1 MRPLLA
7 VDPGKPDLRSP
18 DHFLWWLARAQS
30 GNLASAACYGVL
42 WMGCLASIPIVLGDA
57 VGAAAQRRP
66 IEVLAWSGAILVLG
80 LFAAFFGI
88 MRHRRAVT
96 NYLRAATRTQQLII
110 RCAARLGGEL
120 ARQVAA
126 GEVASLSAT
135 DVDRIGFTFDMTGIF
150 AGAAI
155 TYLGVTAFMFVL
167 APAFGL
173 VALVGGPLTLVSLM
187 ACLRPLAR
195 RQQAQRA
202 AISAA
207 SDQAVDVVVG
217 LRALR
222 GLGGEAMFAS
232 RFGLAAAR
240 VRTTMSRTA
249 QMVAVLTALEALV
262 PGGFLVA
269 VTWIGARMAEQ
280 GKVGPGELV
289 TVYAFAAFMLLPL
302 SIFGQAAQSW
312 SAGRVAAG
320 RVLTVLERERTLVPV
335 GGPGGSPEPSS
346 PTELAQ
352 GVLED
357 SLSGVRIKPG
367 RMVAVTSSDPDE
379 LTELADRLGRY
390 IDPPAGQRVTLGTW
404 SLSALP
410 VELVRETIL
419 VVDRESALL
428 AGTVRDNLDPPIPD
442 SPMPRPT
449 LSEAVHAAQADEIV
463 SSLPEGLE
471 QVLPERG
478 RSVSGGQR
486 QRLVMAR
493 ALRTGAPILVLEEPS
508 SAVDSQTEAMMA
520 ANLRELRSG
529 QTTVVMTTSPLLM
542 ESADEVLVLEGHEV
556 VASGSHRQLIAAE
569 ARYRSLL
576 ERELA

>member
-18 DHFLWWLARAQS
+18 DHFLWWLARAQRV
-30 GNLASAACYGVL
+30 NLVTAACYGVL
-42 WMGCLASIPIVLGDA
+42 WMGCLAAIPIVLGDA

-66 IEVLAWSGAILVLG
+66 AEVLAWSGVILVLG
-80 LFAAFFGI
+80 ICAAFFGI

-120 ARQVAA
+120 ACRVAA

-135 DVDRIGFTFDMTGIF
+135 DVDRIGFAFDMTGIF
-150 AGAAI
+150 AGAAF
-155 TYLGVTAFMFVL
+155 TYVGVTIVMFVL

-173 VALVGGPLTLVSLM
+173 VALVGGPLTLASLLV
-187 ACLRPLAR
+187 CLRPLAR
-195 RQQAQRA
+195 RQQDQRA

-222 GLGGEAMFAS
+222 GLGGEEMFAS
-232 RFGLAAAR
+232 RFAQAAGR
-240 VRTTMSRTA
+240 VRLTMSRTA

-280 GKVGPGELV
+280 GKVGPGQLV

-302 SIFGQAAQSW
+302 SIFGQAALSW

-320 RVLTVLERERTLVPV
+320 RILTVLERERDLVPV
-335 GGPGGSPEPSS
+335 GAPGGRRDPALS
-346 PTELAQ
+346 ELA
-352 GVLED
+352 GGALVD
-357 SLSGVRIKPG
+357 SLSGARIEPG
-367 RMVAVTSSDPDE
+367 RLVAITSSDPDE
-379 LTELADRLGRY
+379 LTDLADRLGRY
-390 IDPPAGQRVTLGTW
+390 SDPPPGHSVTLGTW
-404 SLSALP
+404 DLRALP
-410 VELVRETIL
+410 LELVRESIL

-428 AGTVRDNLDPPIPD
+428 AGTVRDNLDPPTP
-442 SPMPRPT
+442 SSREPRPT
-449 LSEAVHAAQADEIV
+449 LADAVHAAEADEIL
-463 SSLPEGLE
+463 SGLREGLE
-471 QVLPERG
+471 EVLPERG

-493 ALRTGAPILVLEEPS
+493 ALRIGAPILVLEEPT
-508 SAVDSQTEAMMA
+508 SAVDSHTEAMMA
-520 ANLRELRSG
+520 AKLKDLRSG
-529 QTTVVMTTSPLLM
+529 QTTVVMTTSPMLM
-542 ESADEVLVLEGHEV
+542 ETADEVLVLEGQAV
-556 VASGSHRQLIAAE
+556 VASGSHMQLLAGDS
-569 ARYRSLL
+569 RYRSLL

>member
-18 DHFLWWLARAQS
+18 DHFLWWLARAQRV
-30 GNLASAACYGVL
+30 NLITAACYGVL
-42 WMGCLASIPIVLGDA
+42 WMGCLAAIPIVLGDA
-57 VGAAAQRRP
+57 VGAAAQRRAG
-66 IEVLAWSGAILVLG
+66 EVLAWSGVILILG
-80 LFAAFFGI
+80 LCAAFFGI

-135 DVDRIGFTFDMTGIF
+135 DVDRIGFAFDMTGIF
-150 AGAAI
+150 AGAAV
-155 TYLGVTAFMFVL
+155 TYVGVTAVMFVL

-173 VALVGGPLTLVSLM
+173 VALVGGPLTLASLL

-195 RQQAQRA
+195 RQQDQRA

-222 GLGGEAMFAS
+222 GLGGEEMFAS
-232 RFGLAAAR
+232 RFALAAGR

-269 VTWIGARMAEQ
+269 VTWIGARMAAQ

-320 RVLTVLERERTLVPV
+320 RVLTVLERERSLVPV
-335 GGPGGSPEPSS
+335 GDPGAGRLPSVA
-346 PTELAQ
+346 ELA
-352 GVLED
+352 GGTLED
-357 SLSGVRIKPG
+357 SLSGARIQPG
-367 RMVAVTSSDPDE
+367 RLVAITSSDPDE
-379 LTELADRLGRY
+379 LTDLADRLGRY
-390 IDPPAGQRVTLGTW
+390 SDPPAGQSVTLGKW
-404 SLSALP
+404 DLSALP
-410 VELVRETIL
+410 LELVRETIL

-428 AGTVRDNLDPPIPD
+428 AGTVRDNLDPPAPA
-442 SPMPRPT
+442 SGASRPT
-449 LSEAVHAAQADEIV
+449 LPRAVHAAEADEII
-463 SSLPEGLE
+463 SDLPEGLE

-493 ALRTGAPILVLEEPS
+493 ALRTGAPILVLEEPT

-520 ANLRELRSG
+520 ANLKELRSG
-529 QTTVVMTTSPLLM
+529 QTTVVMTTSPMLM
-542 ESADEVLVLEGHEV
+542 ESADEVLVLQGRAL
-556 VASGSHRQLIAAE
+556 VASGSHTQLLAGDPA
-569 ARYRSLL
+569 YRSLL

>member
-1 MRPLLA
+1 
-7 VDPGKPDLRSP
+7 
-18 DHFLWWLARAQS
+18 
-30 GNLASAACYGVL
+30 
-42 WMGCLASIPIVLGDA
+42 
-57 VGAAAQRRP
+57 
-66 IEVLAWSGAILVLG
+66 VLG

-135 DVDRIGFTFDMTGIF
+135 DVDRIGFAFDMTGIF

-155 TYLGVTAFMFVL
+155 TYVGVTVVMFVL

-173 VALVGGPLTLVSLM
+173 VALVGGPLTLASLI

-232 RFGLAAAR
+232 RFALAAGR

-280 GKVGPGELV
+280 GKIGPGELV

-320 RVLTVLERERTLVPV
+320 RVLTVLERERALVPV
-335 GGPGGSPEPSS
+335 GGPGASTKPSS
-346 PTELAQ
+346 PTELAE
-352 GVLED
+352 GALED
-357 SLSGVRIKPG
+357 SLSGVRIESG
-367 RMVAVTSSDPDE
+367 RMVAITSSDPDE

-390 IDPPAGQRVTLGTW
+390 SDPPPGQEVRLGTR
-404 SLSALP
+404 SLSGLP

-428 AGTVRDNLDPPIPD
+428 AGTVRDNLDPPIPG
-442 SPMPRPT
+442 SPQPRPT
-449 LSEAVHAAQADEIV
+449 LSAAVHAAQADEVV
-463 SSLPEGLE
+463 SGLPQGLE

-542 ESADEVLVLEGHEV
+542 ESADEVLVIEGGKV
-556 VASGSHRQLIAAE
+556 VAAGSHRQLMAGE
-569 ARYRSLL
+569 PRYRELL

>member
-7 VDPGKPDLRSP
+7 FDPGKPDLRSP
-18 DHFLWWLARAQS
+18 DHFLWWLARAQQ
-30 GNLASAACYGVL
+30 GNLITAACYGVL
-42 WMGCLASIPIVLGDA
+42 WMGCLAAIPIVLGDA
-57 VGAAAQRRP
+57 VGAAAQRHP
-66 IEVLAWSGAILVLG
+66 SEVLAWSGVILVLG
-80 LFAAFFGI
+80 IFAAFFGI

-120 ARQVAA
+120 AREVAA

-150 AGAAI
+150 AGAAV
-155 TYLGVTAFMFVL
+155 TYVGVTAVMFVL

-173 VALVGGPLTLVSLM
+173 VALVGGPLTLASLL

-195 RQQAQRA
+195 RQQDQRA

-222 GLGGEAMFAS
+222 GLGGEEMFAS
-232 RFGLAAAR
+232 RFALAAGR
-240 VRTTMSRTA
+240 VRVTMSRTA

-262 PGGFLVA
+262 PGGFLIA

-302 SIFGQAAQSW
+302 SIFGQSAQSW

-320 RVLTVLERERTLVPV
+320 RVLTVLVRERALVPV
-335 GGPGGSPEPSS
+335 GASGSRREPSVS
-346 PTELAQ
+346 DLAS
-352 GVLED
+352 GALED
-357 SLSGVRIKPG
+357 SLSGVRIEPG
-367 RMVAVTSSDPDE
+367 RLVAITSSDPDE
-379 LTELADRLGRY
+379 LTDLADRLGRY
-390 IDPPAGQRVTLGTW
+390 SDPPQGQSVTLGAW
-404 SLSALP
+404 ELSALP
-410 VELVRETIL
+410 LELVRETIL

-428 AGTVRDNLDPPIPD
+428 AGTVRDNLDPPTPG
-442 SPMPRPT
+442 SRERRPT
-449 LSEAVHAAQADEIV
+449 LSEAVHAAEADEIV
-463 SSLPEGLE
+463 SDLADGLE

-493 ALRTGAPILVLEEPS
+493 ALRTGAPILVLEEPT

-520 ANLRELRSG
+520 AKLKQLRLG
-529 QTTVVMTTSPLLM
+529 QTTVVMTTSPMLM
-542 ESADEVLVLEGHEV
+542 ESADQVLVLEGKAL
-556 VASGSHRQLIAAE
+556 VASGSHTQLLAGDP
-569 ARYRSLL
+569 RYRSLL

>member
-1 MRPLLA
+1 
-7 VDPGKPDLRSP
+7 
-18 DHFLWWLARAQS
+18 
-30 GNLASAACYGVL
+30 
-42 WMGCLASIPIVLGDA
+42 
-57 VGAAAQRRP
+57 
-66 IEVLAWSGAILVLG
+66 
-80 LFAAFFGI
+80 
-88 MRHRRAVT
+88 
-96 NYLRAATRTQQLII
+96 
-110 RCAARLGGEL
+110 
-120 ARQVAA
+120 
-126 GEVASLSAT
+126 
-135 DVDRIGFTFDMTGIF
+135 
-150 AGAAI
+150 
-155 TYLGVTAFMFVL
+155 
-167 APAFGL
+167 
-173 VALVGGPLTLVSLM
+173 
-187 ACLRPLAR
+187 
-195 RQQAQRA
+195 
-202 AISAA
+202 
-207 SDQAVDVVVG
+207 
-217 LRALR
+217 
-222 GLGGEAMFAS
+222 
-232 RFGLAAAR
+232 

-335 GGPGGSPEPSS
+335 GGPGASPEPSS

-357 SLSGVRIKPG
+357 SLSGVRIEPG

-390 IDPPAGQRVTLGTW
+390 IDPPAGQQVTLGTW
-404 SLSALP
+404 PLSALP

-428 AGTVRDNLDPPIPD
+428 AGSVRDNLDPPIPD

-449 LSEAVHAAQADEIV
+449 LSEAVPAAQADEIV

-493 ALRTGAPILVLEEPS
+493 ALRAGAPILVLEEPS

>member
-1 MRPLLA
+1 LRPLLA
-7 VDPGKPDLRSP
+7 VDPGKPDLRSS
-18 DHFLWWLARAQS
+18 DHFLWWLARAQR
-30 GNLASAACYGVL
+30 GNLISAATYGVL
-42 WMGCLASIPIVLGDA
+42 WMGCLAAIPIVLGDA
-57 VGAAAQRRP
+57 VGAAAQRRSA
-66 IEVLAWSGAILVLG
+66 EVLAWSGVILVLG

-120 ARQVAA
+120 ASQVAA

-135 DVDRIGFTFDMTGIF
+135 DVDRIGFAFDMTGIF
-150 AGAAI
+150 AGAAV
-155 TYLGVTAFMFVL
+155 TYVGVTIVMFVL

-173 VALVGGPLTLVSLM
+173 VALVGGPLTLASLL

-195 RQQAQRA
+195 RQQDQRA

-222 GLGGEAMFAS
+222 GLGGEEMFAT
-232 RFGLAAAR
+232 RFAVAAGR

-262 PGGFLVA
+262 PGGFLIA

-320 RVLTVLERERTLVPV
+320 RVLTVLERERDLVPV
-335 GGPGGSPEPSS
+335 GRPETRRRPAIS
-346 PTELAQ
+346 ELAD
-352 GVLED
+352 GVLQD
-357 SLSGVRIKPG
+357 SLSGVRIEPG
-367 RMVAVTSSDPDE
+367 RMVAITSSDPDE
-379 LTELADRLGRY
+379 LTDLADRLGRY
-390 IDPPAGQRVTLGTW
+390 SDPPPGQSVTLGTW
-404 SLSALP
+404 CLSALP
-410 VELVRETIL
+410 LELVRATIL
-419 VVDRESALL
+419 LVDRESALL
-428 AGTVRDNLDPPIPD
+428 AGTVRDNLDPPAPG
-442 SPMPRPT
+442 SREPRPS
-449 LSEAVHAAQADEIV
+449 LSEAVHAAEADEII
-463 SSLPEGLE
+463 SDLPEGLE

-520 ANLRELRSG
+520 AKLKELRSG
-529 QTTVVMTTSPLLM
+529 QTTVVMTTSPMLM
-542 ESADEVLVLEGHEV
+542 ESADEVLVLEGQAL
-556 VASGSHRQLIAAE
+556 VASGSHTQLLSGDP
-569 ARYRSLL
+569 RYRSLL